1 MSGLLMQDKVG
12 IVTAGGSGIGRE
24 SAKAFAAEG
33 AKVVV
38 SDISEEAGHETVRLI
53 RESGGDAIFVLCD
66 VSDENQ
72 IAALVEE
79 TVSHYGRLDWAHN
92 NAGIGAP
99 SKPIA
104 ETETADWD
112 RCIRITQTSLYLSLK
127 HQIPAMLKSGG
138 GAIVNTA
145 STSGL
150 LGSENLATYSAA
162 KWAVNGLTKSVA
174 LEYAKQGIRVNSICP
189 GMTLTPAVEAWAKEV
204 PEQAK
209 YVENDIPLGRMGR
222 PEEQAQA
229 AVWLCSDRASYITG
243 VNLAVD
249 GGQTAK

>member
-1 MSGLLMQDKVG
+1 MGKLMQDKVG
-12 IVTAGGSGIGRE
+12 IVTAAGNGIGRA
-24 SAKAFAAEG
+24 SALAFAEEG
-33 AKVVV
+33 AKLVV
-38 SDISEEAGHETVRLI
+38 SDINEEDGMETVRQI
-53 RESGGDAIFVLCD
+53 EANGGDAIFVYCNVAEEQQVID
-66 VSDENQ
+66 
-72 IAALVEE
+72 LVKR

-99 SKPIA
+99 TKPIA

-112 RCIRITQTSLYLSLK
+112 RCVQITQTSLYFSLK
-127 HQIPAMLKSGG
+127 HQIPAMLESGG

-174 LEYAKQGIRVNSICP
+174 LEYGKQGIRVNSICP
-189 GMTLTPAVEAWAKEV
+189 GMTLTASVEAWSKEV

-209 YVENDIPLGRMGR
+209 YVENDIPLGRMAR

-229 AVWLCSDRASYITG
+229 AVFLCSDKASYITG

>member
-1 MSGLLMQDKVG
+1 MGSLMQDKVG
-12 IVTAGGSGIGRE
+12 IITAAGSGIGRE
-24 SAKAFAAEG
+24 SALAFAEEG
-33 AKVVV
+33 AKVVI
-38 SDISEEAGHETVRLI
+38 SDINEEAGNETVRLVK
-53 RESGGDAIFVLCD
+53 EKGGDAIFIKCNVAEEQDLID
-66 VSDENQ
+66 
-72 IAALVEE
+72 LVNK
-79 TVSHYGRLDWAHN
+79 TVEHYGRLDWAHN

-104 ETETADWD
+104 DTETADWD
-112 RCIRITQTSLYLSLK
+112 RCIAITQKSLYLSLK
-127 HQIPAMLKSGG
+127 HEIPAMLKSGG

-174 LEYAKQGIRVNSICP
+174 LEYGKQGIRVNSICP
-189 GMTLTPAVEAWAKEV
+189 GMTMTPAVEAWAKEV

-209 YVENDIPLGRMGR
+209 YMENEIPMGRMGL
-222 PEEQAQA
+222 PAEQAQA
-229 AVWLCSDRASYITG
+229 ALWLCSEKSSYITG
-243 VNLAVD
+243 INLAVD

>member
-1 MSGLLMQDKVG
+1 MGELMKDKVG
-12 IVTAGGSGIGRE
+12 IVTGAGSGLGRA
-24 SAKAFAAEG
+24 SALAFAEEG

-38 SDISEEAGHETVRLI
+38 SDISEESGEETVRLI
-53 RESGGDAIFVLCD
+53 KEQGGDAIFVFCN
-66 VSDENQ
+66 VAEEEQ
-72 IAALVEE
+72 VKELVTK

-99 SKPIA
+99 SMPIA
-104 ETETADWD
+104 ETKSEDWD
-112 RCIRITQTSLYLSLK
+112 RCIQITQTSLYYSLK
-127 HQIPAMLKSGG
+127 HQIPEMLKAGG

-209 YVENDIPLGRMGR
+209 YVENDIPLGRMGK

-229 AVWLCSDRASYITG
+229 ALWLCSDKASYITG

>member
-1 MSGLLMQDKVG
+1 MGTLMTDKVG
-12 IVTAGGSGIGRE
+12 IVTAAGSGLGRA
-24 SAKAFAAEG
+24 SALAFAEEG

-38 SDISEEAGHETVRLI
+38 SDINEEAGKETVKQI
-53 RESGGDAIFVLCD
+53 TEAGGDAIFVRCNVAEEQD
-66 VSDENQ
+66 VME
-72 IAALVEE
+72 LVKQ
-79 TVSHYGRLDWAHN
+79 TVEHYGRLDWAHN

-99 SKPIA
+99 SMPIA
-104 ETETADWD
+104 ETKTEDWD
-112 RCIRITQTSLYLSLK
+112 RCVQITQTSLYYSLK
-127 HQIPAMLKSGG
+127 HQIPAMLTSGG

-174 LEYAKQGIRVNSICP
+174 LEYAKKGIRVNSICP

-209 YVENDIPLGRMGR
+209 FVENDIPLGRMGR

-229 AVWLCSDRASYITG
+229 ALWLCSDKASYITG